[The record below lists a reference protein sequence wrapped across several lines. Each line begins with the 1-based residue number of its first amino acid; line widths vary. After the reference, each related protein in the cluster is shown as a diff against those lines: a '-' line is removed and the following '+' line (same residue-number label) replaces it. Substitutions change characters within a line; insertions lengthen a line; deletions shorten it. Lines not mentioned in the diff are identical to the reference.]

1 MDRSEVMDLVRS
13 HLAGELDLDPAQ
25 IREES
30 RFREDFDADSL
41 DLYELVMELVGRYGS
56 AVDEEQTLSPEAR
69 LVANVGKMDARKHL
83 AAAVG
88 SVMASN
94 INQAMGTMLDTVVF

>member
-41 DLYELVMELVGRYGS
+41 DLYELVMELEDRYGIS
-56 AVDEEQTLSPEAR
+56 VSEQEAGEIVTVKDAIDFV
-69 LVANVGKMDARKHL
+69 LVKA
-83 AAAVG
+83 G
-88 SVMASN
+88 S
-94 INQAMGTMLDTVVF
+94 